1 MFFSKKRDIKLLEER
16 CGNVVRYA
24 HIFFFILT
32 QYISIKYTFFYI
44 YQILEQEII
53 NKMMLIT
60 FFHIFSFRICKL
72 RNYCYLCIQKPINK
86 ELDYEKL
93 I

>member
-32 QYISIKYTFFYI
+32 QYISIKYTFFLY
-44 YQILEQEII
+44 LP
-53 NKMMLIT
+53 N
-60 FFHIFSFRICKL
+60 FRAG
-72 RNYCYLCIQKPINK
+72 NY
-86 ELDYEKL
+86 
-93 I
+93 